1 MNDLSVEEENM
12 DHDNEY
18 QWNLFCDALKCPRNE
33 LYLMCHRNPE
43 EVANPSKWPKII
55 DASRDDVQPDFGCF
69 MSDFQIQALA
79 QSTCIGID
87 NNQSCP
93 WFTGSGRGIHVI
105 GLYRGIYLFLSH
117 FITGS
122 SIGYIILRFQVGK

>member
-43 EVANPSKWPKII
+43 EVVNPSKWPKII

-93 WFTGSGRGIHVI
+93 WFTCHRLISWYLSLSLTFYYWQFHRLYHFEISSG
-105 GLYRGIYLFLSH
+105 
-117 FITGS
+117 
-122 SIGYIILRFQVGK
+122 